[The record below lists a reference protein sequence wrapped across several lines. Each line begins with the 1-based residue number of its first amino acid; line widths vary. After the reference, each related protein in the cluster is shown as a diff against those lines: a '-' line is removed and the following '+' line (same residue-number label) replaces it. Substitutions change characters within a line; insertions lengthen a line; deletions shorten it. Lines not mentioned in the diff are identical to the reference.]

1 MESIIK
7 EKNGVTLEA
16 NWVPIAR
23 GECKGQL
30 YPTFIPTK
38 ENLSSWINFH
48 GVDKVITL
56 LERSAKAN
64 AQAALNYIAGDGK
77 DTKWSVREVP
87 DVEDPNKV
95 VKQEFIADG
104 AVDWN
109 AVIDMYLSGAAQG
122 GATKAEL
129 VDEKN
134 DLQNQLQRLVA
145 EASDA
150 SLSTEAR
157 QAKFNAGFELVAKIQ
172 DLDAAIQAKSKSRQP
187 KEEKAA

>member
-23 GECKGQL
+23 GESKGQL

-38 ENLSSWINFH
+38 ENLSNWINFH

-64 AQAALNYIAGDGK
+64 AQAALNYVAGDKG
-77 DTKWSVREVP
+77 WSVREVP

-95 VKQEFIADG
+95 VKQEFIEDG
-104 AVDWN
+104 AVKWDE
-109 AVIDMYLSGAAQG
+109 VVEMYLSGAAQG

-129 VDEKN
+129 ESEKEE
-134 DLQNQLQRLVA
+134 LQKLLQKTVQ

-157 QAKFNAGFELVAKIQ
+157 QAKFTAGFELVAKIQ
-172 DLDAAIQAKSKSRQP
+172 DLDAAIQAKSKSRKP
-187 KEEKAA
+187 KEQAA